1 MTGRKDNIMQG
12 SKRSTKRSWLR
23 GRGPG
28 SQRVECKYSIKQ
40 HKKYLNRKARH
51 NKNLPNGCA
60 YKKLAKEKVW
70 EYVS

>member
-1 MTGRKDNIMQG
+1 MQG
-12 SKRSTKRSWLR
+12 SKRSVKRSWLR

-28 SQRVECKYSIKQ
+28 SLRAECKYSIKRN
-40 HKKYLNRKARH
+40 KKYLNRKTRH
-51 NKNLPNGCA
+51 TKDLPDGCA